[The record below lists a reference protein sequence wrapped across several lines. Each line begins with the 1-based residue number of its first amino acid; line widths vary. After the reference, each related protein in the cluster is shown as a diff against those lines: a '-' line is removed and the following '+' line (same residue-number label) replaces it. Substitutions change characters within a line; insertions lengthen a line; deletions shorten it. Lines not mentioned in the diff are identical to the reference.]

1 MTPKTPPCDDFVPP
15 TTDKT
20 DVELGLPI
28 GTKLPL
34 KHDDPLNVPSKKKRK
49 TIIQKLLKLGLKL
62 FLVFS
67 FLLLFSA
74 MIWISFGW
82 MFLVQLA
89 LVAFVAY
96 LVAGGGYQFLILI
109 LRTAPRDLTALQRYL
124 RFLWK
129 ARRVADKDLTVA
141 DIFREH
147 AVRSPSKVVFMFENT
162 EWTALEVESYSNRV
176 ANFFLAQG
184 LKKGDS
190 VALMLE
196 NRPEFVCLWLG
207 LSKLGVITA
216 LINHNLRQNSL
227 LHCINIA
234 DIKTFIYGVE
244 VTEAVQEIAPQLG
257 SNVKL
262 FSWNPNESSTDS
274 PVPRSLAIVPLLN
287 ESSPS
292 PPSLNYNVGV
302 QDKLIYIYTS
312 GTTGLPKAAVISNHR
327 YYFLAGAIAY
337 QIGFQNKDRF
347 YTPLPLYHTAGGAMS
362 IGQAL
367 IFGCCVVIRKKFSA
381 SNYFSDVCKYKCTVG
396 QYIGEMCRYLL
407 STPEKPD
414 DKAHQVR
421 LMFGN
426 GLRPQIWSE
435 FVERFR
441 IEQIGEFYG
450 ATEGNANIANIDN
463 QPGAIG
469 FVSRIIPTIYP
480 ISIIRVDPVTSEP
493 IRNSKG
499 LCQRCEPGEP
509 GVFIGKIVPS
519 NPARAYLG
527 YVNEKDSAK
536 KIVTDVFEKGD
547 SAFLSGDLL
556 VMDKWGYL
564 YFKDRTGDTFRW
576 KGENVSTCEVEG
588 VVSNVSQYRDCVV
601 YGVEVP
607 GYEGRAGMAAILDIN
622 NSLDVAEVSEGI
634 KKALP
639 SYARPMFIR
648 CLREV
653 EMTGTYKLKKLDL
666 QKEGFDPS
674 AIQDKLSYMSPK
686 GVYEDLTS
694 ELYKEILAGKIR
706 L

>member
-1 MTPKTPPCDDFVPP
+1 
-15 TTDKT
+15 
-20 DVELGLPI
+20 
-28 GTKLPL
+28 
-34 KHDDPLNVPSKKKRK
+34 
-49 TIIQKLLKLGLKL
+49 
-62 FLVFS
+62 
-67 FLLLFSA
+67 
-74 MIWISFGW
+74 MIWITFGW

-96 LVAGGGYQFLILI
+96 LVAGGGYQFLILL
-109 LRTAPRDLTALQRYL
+109 LRTAPRDLLALQRYL
-124 RFLWK
+124 MFLWK
-129 ARRVADKDLTVA
+129 ARRVAAKNLTIA

-147 AVRSPSKVVFMFENT
+147 AVRSPNKVVFMFENT
-162 EWTALEVESYSNRV
+162 EWTAQEVEAYSNRV
-176 ANFFLAQG
+176 ANFFASQG

-216 LINHNLRQNSL
+216 LINHNLRQQSL

-234 DIKTFIYGVE
+234 DAQAFIYGVE
-244 VTEAVQEIAPQLG
+244 NTEAVSEITSSLSP
-257 SNVKL
+257 SMKL
-262 FSWNPNESSTDS
+262 FHWSPPTSDPPSPFPISS
-274 PVPRSLAIVPLLN
+274 SLPLSALLA
-287 ESSPS
+287 EASSSP
-292 PPSLNYNVGV
+292 PVLNYRVGV

-327 YYFLAGAIAY
+327 YYFLGGAIAY
-337 QIGFQNKDRF
+337 QIGFRNKDRF
-347 YTPLPLYHTAGGAMS
+347 YTPLPLYHTAGGAMC

-381 SNYFSDVCKYKCTVG
+381 SNYFSDVAKYKCTVG

-407 STPEKPD
+407 STPEKPE
-414 DKAHQVR
+414 DKNHKVR

-426 GLRPQIWSE
+426 GLRPQIWTE
-435 FVERFR
+435 FVDRFN
-441 IEQIGEFYG
+441 IAQIGEFYG

-469 FVSRIIPTIYP
+469 FVSRLIPTIYP
-480 ISIIRVDPVTSEP
+480 ISIIRVDPITSEP
-493 IRNSKG
+493 IRNKKG

-509 GVFIGKIVPS
+509 GVFIGKIVAT

-527 YVNEKDSAK
+527 YVNEKESAK

-588 VVSNVSQYRDCVV
+588 VVSNVSEYRDCVV

-607 GYEGRAGMAAILDIN
+607 GYEGRAGMAAILDIDN
-622 NSLDVAEVSEGI
+622 TMNIEALSEGV

-639 SYARPMFIR
+639 SYARPMFVRRLIQ
-648 CLREV
+648 V
-653 EMTGTYKLKKLDL
+653 EMTGTYKLKKLEL
-666 QKEGFDPS
+666 QKEGFDPNVIS
-674 AIQDKLSYMSPK
+674 DKLYYLSSK
-686 GVYEDLTS
+686 GCYEDLTP
-694 ELYKEILAGKIR
+694 ELYKDIAQGKIR
-706 L
+706 M